1 MRVDPVTGLVLL
13 AVAIGG
19 GAVGWAVKPDQAA
32 KVLEQQAAAIE
43 AMQAGQVQ
51 LLEQAAAPVVIDA
64 ELRSQLADVPVQ
76 CLQEL
81 GGHPLGVQCQWA
93 TCLQYGQSAAQ
104 RPECSQVRDLL
115 VRLLEQEGCPHADH
129 AGQ

>member
-1 MRVDPVTGLVLL
+1 VDPITALVLL
-13 AVAIGG
+13 GVAIGS
-19 GAVGWAVKPDQAA
+19 GAIGWAVKPNAAA

-43 AMQAGQVQ
+43 AMQAGQAQ

-81 GGHPLGVQCQWA
+81 GGDPLGVQCQWA

-104 RPECSQVRDLL
+104 RPECSAVRDVL
-115 VRLLEQEGCPHADH
+115 VRRLEQEGCSHAHD